1 MSIQVCTVCSSNMN
15 RSMEAQKVLSQ
26 AGYKVD
32 SFGTGSAVKIPGLT
46 KEQPNIFP
54 FGTPYKEMYDVLQEQ
69 ERNAS
74 QEESNYSKQG
84 LYDMLTRNMKLK
96 KAPENWQ
103 VQETL
108 KLLENEIIIS
118 CDEKCYEL
126 ILEDCFKRGRRY
138 EKPLLVINL
147 DVEDY
152 HANSIDAGK
161 SILRLMQMY
170 EELKHNNK
178 GMLYYDNLDIMLGKW
193 QMMYPHLPLLYSL
206 IWL

>member
-69 ERNAS
+69 ERNTS

-108 KLLENEIIIS
+108 KLLENEIVIS

-178 GMLYYDNLDIMLGKW
+178 GMLYYDHLDIMLGKW